1 MRFAWI
7 MGMAVSGLAI
17 LLFSSPGVSLALI
30 LMTLG
35 LALPLSYL
43 LMNLW
48 MPLLVL
54 LPALV
59 FRFSSQKIG
68 GALVVLA
75 VGGAFMQ
82 VDAARIEE
90 ARARLIPEQGP
101 ELGNF
106 AQPPRSIEI
115 VARDWAA
122 IGTTHSD
129 MKFVCGPAC
138 GALLT
143 HGAIDWLRLRL
154 DAHRTRDDV
163 RTYLIERRTSEDC
176 ATRLPG
182 YDLAKPCVF
191 FRKDDGRQADLVI
204 EVDAKSFGETADAL
218 VHTAT
223 MRRTIMTDTR
233 TGGGV
238 VHDRTNG
245 TWEVA
250 SSPFFL
256 VPNADI
262 ARQDHKIKRMT
273 STYRLT
279 APSALEVL
287 AKVGLAPV
295 VSNVPPTDEAW
306 ETAEWRAGLMA
317 SAHDLLAGGGGRHD
331 ELVSDLANYFQR
343 ALFDRPLADHE
354 VLLRWKLATSPV
366 TRTRVQRPHMEEKR
380 RAEIAPSD
388 ALLIAALDSPAFGMK
403 DELAAELK
411 GRTGPLAVA
420 RSIALLDVGAM
431 RAALPT
437 MRLSQRRQILHDA
450 CTALPALREQNTLIV
465 QAVMEQMI
473 VEFPV
478 RATGPMTTGSFD
490 DTFRFGLRVLRRFD
504 RPDLVE
510 SIRAQMD
517 WGDILNRPN
526 FSGSPNWPLEKIQ
539 RLYFDAPERDDCQ
552 P

>member
-7 MGMAVSGLAI
+7 MGMALSGLSI

-35 LALPLSYL
+35 IALPVSYL

-48 MPLLVL
+48 MLLLVL
-54 LPALV
+54 LPAFV
-59 FRFSSQKIG
+59 FPLSLQKIG
-68 GALVVLA
+68 GVLVALA
-75 VGGAFMQ
+75 IGGAFMQ
-82 VDAARIEE
+82 DDAARIEE

-101 ELGNF
+101 ELGTF

-115 VARDWAA
+115 VARDWEA
-122 IGTTHSD
+122 IGTIHSET
-129 MKFVCGPAC
+129 KFICGPTC
-138 GALLT
+138 GALLS
-143 HGAIDWLRLRL
+143 HGTIDWLRLRL
-154 DAHRTRDDV
+154 DTHRTRADSG
-163 RTYLIERRTSEDC
+163 TYVIERVPGEEC
-176 ATRLPG
+176 AARLPG
-182 YDLAKPCVF
+182 YNLAEPCLS
-191 FRKDDGRQADLVI
+191 FRQDDGRQADLVI
-204 EVDAKSFGETADAL
+204 EVDVDRRDQNASAL
-218 VHTAT
+218 VRALG
-223 MRRTIMTDTR
+223 MQRTIITDTR
-233 TGGGV
+233 PGGGV

-245 TWEVA
+245 SWDVA

-262 ARQDHKIKRMT
+262 ARQDHQIKRMT

-295 VSNVPPTDEAW
+295 LSKAPPINEVWEA
-306 ETAEWRAGLMA
+306 AEWRAGLMA
-317 SAHDLLAGGGGRHD
+317 SAHDLLAEGGDRDD
-331 ELVSDLANYFQR
+331 ELYSDLAIYFQR

-380 RAEIAPSD
+380 RAEIAPRD
-388 ALLIAALDSPAFGMK
+388 ELLIAALDNPAFGMK
-403 DELAAELK
+403 SELATELK
-411 GRTGPLAVA
+411 SRTGPLAVA
-420 RSIALLDVGAM
+420 RSIALLDVGAI

-437 MRLSQRRQILHDA
+437 MRLSQRAQILRDA
-450 CTALPALREQNTLIV
+450 CTAPPALREQNTLVV
-465 QAVMEQMI
+465 QAVIEQMI

-517 WGDILNRPN
+517 WDNILNRPN
-526 FSGSPNWPLEKIQ
+526 FSGSPNWSLEKIQ
-539 RLYFDAPERDDCQ
+539 SLYFDAPDRDDCQ